1 MDACSFSGVLL
12 AVGFRGGRQGNLW
25 FLGPSLSDFDSASA
39 GVISRLDRHCFKCRG
54 FYLEALSLL
63 CSFLLYPFAL
73 PLRGVASLNVFPTR
87 RASFLWC

>member
-12 AVGFRGGRQGNLW
+12 AVGFRGGRQGNFW

-39 GVISRLDRHCFKCRG
+39 GVISRLDRHCFKCRR

-63 CSFLLYPFAL
+63 CSFLLYPFVL
-73 PLRGVASLNVFPTR
+73 PLRGVASLNVLPIL